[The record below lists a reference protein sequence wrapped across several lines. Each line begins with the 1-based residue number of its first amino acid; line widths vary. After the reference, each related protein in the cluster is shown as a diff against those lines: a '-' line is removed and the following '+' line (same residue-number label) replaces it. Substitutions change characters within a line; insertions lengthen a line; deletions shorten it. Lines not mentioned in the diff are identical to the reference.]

1 MKHLAENVYNIY
13 NIIGQ
18 CAACLTAA
26 APANIIFLAE
36 AEQERNMETEIE
48 ISSTDIFYPETDLN
62 NDELIQWFLLACL
75 CKGDLSRSEINK
87 LLKLNEKHF
96 TEENQKLYK
105 AIQEQYK
112 KSGKIDRVLLAEQVG
127 KEYETVKQVTTN
139 TGAHG
144 KAVDYAKA
152 LITRHTNSRI
162 AEICDNFAM
171 QEHKNPAKLS
181 EEIRKANEEC
191 KQELAIFENTAVFDN
206 VSEYIRSPHGLAAD
220 VQEFK
225 KNSGIKTGFND
236 LDNKTSGGL
245 HAGLYVLGAA
255 SSLGKTTF
263 THQIADQLARQGN
276 KVLFFSME
284 QSRLELISKSIA
296 RRLAIKYKADPERC
310 QTSFFIRKYMF
321 ENAFIGGEISEYIQD
336 TAENMHIIEGNFDT
350 TADYIKNYV
359 SDFIEAHDGIKPI
372 VFIDYLQ
379 IIQAPADKKK
389 LTTKEATDYNIT
401 ELKRLSRR
409 FNVPVIVI
417 SSVNRQ
423 NYLSQID
430 FESFK
435 ESGGVEYGAD
445 VALGLQLD
453 VIHDKIF
460 DNSDT
465 SNKNGKRTKLQEAKK
480 EIPRKIELVGLKN
493 RFGICNFSC
502 NFLYFPQYD
511 LFVEDKDKANKTV
524 KPTKKPI

>member
-1 MKHLAENVYNIY
+1 
-13 NIIGQ
+13 
-18 CAACLTAA
+18 
-26 APANIIFLAE
+26 
-36 AEQERNMETEIE
+36 METEEIE
-48 ISSTDIFYPETDLN
+48 ISSTDVFYPETDLN

-75 CKGDLSRSEINK
+75 CKGDLSRSETTK
-87 LLKLNEKHF
+87 LLKLNENHF
-96 TEENQKLYK
+96 TEENKKLYK

-144 KAVDYAKA
+144 KAVDYAQA
-152 LITRHTNSRI
+152 LISRHTNSRI

-171 QEHKNPAKLS
+171 QEFKNPAKLS
-181 EEIRKANEEC
+181 EEIRKAIDEC
-191 KQELAIFENTAVFDN
+191 KQELAIFDNTSIMDN
-206 VSEYIRSPHGLAAD
+206 VSEYMVNINGLAAD

-225 KNSGIKTGFND
+225 NNSGINTGFKEF
-236 LDNKTSGGL
+236 DNISGGL
-245 HAGLYVLGAA
+245 HAGLYLLGAA

-263 THQIADQLARQGN
+263 THQIADSLARQGN

-284 QSRLELISKSIA
+284 QSRLELISKSIS
-296 RRLAIKYKADPERC
+296 RRLAIKYKRDAKRC

-321 ENAFIGGEISEYIQD
+321 ENPFIGAEVSEYIHD
-336 TAENMHIIEGNFDT
+336 TAANMNIIEGSFDT
-350 TADYIKNYV
+350 TVEYIKNYV
-359 SDFIEAHDGIKPI
+359 SDFIEANDGIRPI

-379 IIQAPADKKK
+379 IIQAPANKKK
-389 LTTKEATDYNIT
+389 LTTKEIVDYNIT

-409 FNVPVIVI
+409 FHIPVIAI

-423 NYLSQID
+423 NYYSQFD

-435 ESGGVEYGAD
+435 ESGGCEYTCD

-453 VIHDKIF
+453 IIHDNIF
-460 DNSDT
+460 DGSDANGGKNS
-465 SNKNGKRTKLQEAKK
+465 KREKMQAAKK
-480 EIPRKIELVGLKN
+480 ESPRKIELVCLKN

-502 NFLYFPQYD
+502 NFSYYPEYDYF
-511 LFVEDKDKANKTV
+511 EECKARE
-524 KPTKKPI
+524 TKAIPKL